1 METKGAWLFSL
12 FRQKKTSANEDLSPL
27 INISAPK
34 LQSAPLKASSWPE
47 MNEVSC
53 AKTTWSVH
61 F

>member
-34 LQSAPLKASSWPE
+34 LQSAPLIASSWPE
-47 MNEVSC
+47 MN
-53 AKTTWSVH
+53 
-61 F
+61 

>member
-34 LQSAPLKASSWPE
+34 LQSAPLKASNWPE
-47 MNEVSC
+47 MN
-53 AKTTWSVH
+53 
-61 F
+61 